1 MRLPHLISAAVAAS
15 AALLLS
21 PTIPVFAHETGAIH
35 VSSHQVAIGGSVDVR
50 GEKLPKSSELNLE
63 LRGVLDNFPVGTVH
77 TDTAG
82 AFQMSLTVPK
92 NVPAGP
98 YTLVVIASDGDVTAR
113 ADLVVGGATTAA
125 ASPGAATK
133 DTGMAGMPGMG
144 GASEERANPAPMPIA
159 NAATA
164 GQWVVIWLLTLAC
177 IVAGAVLVFRSRGAT
192 LQHGMGD

>member
-1 MRLPHLISAAVAAS
+1 MRLPHLLSSVAAAT
-15 AALLLS
+15 AALVLA
-21 PTIPVFAHETGAIH
+21 PTIPAFAHETGAIH

-50 GEKLPKSSELNLE
+50 GEKLPKRSALNLE

-113 ADLVVGGATTAA
+113 ADLVVGGTTTAA
-125 ASPGAATK
+125 AGAGGTK

-144 GASEERANPAPMPIA
+144 GSEERANPAPMQIA
-159 NAATA
+159 HTTTAAE
-164 GQWVVIWLLTLAC
+164 WVVIWTLIVVC
-177 IVAGAVLVFRSRGAT
+177 VVAGAALVMSSKGAT
-192 LQHGMGD
+192 VQHAMGGGR